1 MSHKPDADKV
11 GLSNITSPETPCA
24 PHSFVL
30 ADYGPSGPVEVELVD
45 YRVSIEEPQFEA
57 LVADSQCEV

>member
-1 MSHKPDADKV
+1 MSHKPDTDKV
-11 GLSNITSPETPCA
+11 GLSNITPSETPCA
-24 PHSFVL
+24 PHSFLL

-45 YRVSIEEPQFEA
+45 YPVTIKEPQFEA